1 MVCALGNAYDARMYG
16 SRADSQERAIACFNE
31 VLLVWTRDA
40 DPSRW
45 ADMQLIL
52 GVEYACRLRGDR
64 TENQNR
70 AIAYIRAAIEVSAQ
84 LLR

>member
-1 MVCALGNAYDARMYG
+1 
-16 SRADSQERAIACFNE
+16 
-31 VLLVWTRDA
+31 
-40 DPSRW
+40 
-45 ADMQLIL
+45 MQFIL